1 MSEIKIDENI
11 KHIYANHNNEIV
23 DLKIVN
29 AQDTSHPVWVKPLN
43 YSISIS
49 SDTTLISADDILVYR
64 VGYINMY
71 KEIYTTTAY
80 DQSSNQIRFLDFLQI
95 RMKNTAKASRVNITF
110 DGMVST
116 TGFTT
121 TTSAKMSKIITMDS
135 MNFLNATPCLL
146 TYLPDLSTI
155 RKNIGNGNTD
165 SISTTGELQFS
176 NKNYLIGNMLA
187 TDDLKLS
194 VSIPCSLLQYTA
206 TAGATVKL
214 TGAGTS
220 SNYSD
225 TVLSAGTQYE
235 IIPGETYTLSIIGS
249 SKYIESITDS
259 NSNSTITMGSA
270 LSNITYNGNSIS
282 NTATITF
289 TADTTSHN
297 ITINNTAGKYV
308 YIPYNSAVRYS
319 SYYVNDNKYSAVT
332 SSIYHYFSNSLTI
345 KNLYI
350 YSSLIQTAATT
361 DYGFYFK
368 YPNGTIDVATTNN
381 SSSTVLSPSGE
392 AAKNIFN
399 SDDKLITSYS
409 GCGTPTL
416 YTLPLAINMTAYSHI
431 IVNNTYTAST
441 NLTVGYT
448 DVATMLLSTP
458 IQIDISNNGTKLLTT
473 SGTANGHFILVHR
486 KLNNYGTVSLSFTPT
501 TQVVVSPN
509 TAIYS
514 DFGDMTNYKKLE
526 LTQYQ
531 SGYVWEN
538 NSTYPAGTATAV
550 IANSDSSTITSGTVY
565 YLNAGSSITLTIANV
580 TSQTVTALQNTSGTK
595 ISYTTD
601 TTTNQEA
608 LDGAYR
614 YTLKVSITT
623 VAGVIYKISTTGYT
637 GTIHTLTINNSAYF
651 GNIYGSS
658 SAFDAYYARNSKSV
672 STSSSTLK
680 FSDSVKITGAYFAKF
695 GNNSNVSGKASSMHY
710 LYKGSDSDSI
720 HVANTVSKQYGADDY
735 LIYGYSN
742 FTPTSVQQL
751 VMSVSNYAKSYA
763 KLELNGVT
771 FTSDTTINIS
781 KANAKTLIVTSG
793 ASLDYYY
800 NNSKIYTLTANTYY
814 VMQRQY
820 SSTYNKLHSGVFVT
834 NDTSNAVYTN
844 ILNYNSYGDSSNAPK
859 DTAIAKISTYGGSG
873 YTYTIAS
880 ATCKMYNVVYE
891 YGLEGILK
899 IQYTNGNYTYDVAWY
914 GYIDDSDGDTTASNT
929 NGKYWNGSAWTSVPS
944 TATVTVYYAAS
955 ISSGK
960 TYGIYVGTV
969 SSVTTK
975 YIPICDS
982 YNSNRTYYSVAYDNT
997 ANSCYNITTYYRTA
1011 VGTTVGTSATSAY
1024 TVSLSQSGPYKYI
1037 HKHTTTVANAANLQV
1052 KISIFKPQQVNN
1064 YYDECYYVMMN
1075 GSSAYYWNGS
1085 QFVAMSSTDTVIVYT
1100 I

>member
-43 YSISIS
+43 YSISIP

-71 KEIYTTTAY
+71 KEIYTTTVY

-95 RMKNTAKASRVNITF
+95 RMKNTDKASCVHITF

-121 TTSAKMSKIITMDS
+121 TTSAKMSKIITMNS
-135 MNFLNATPCLL
+135 TNFLNATPCLL
-146 TYLPDLSTI
+146 TYLPDLNNI
-155 RKNIGNGNTD
+155 RKNIGNGNTS
-165 SISTTGELQFS
+165 SISTTGELELS
-176 NKNYLIGNMLA
+176 NKNCLIGNMLA
-187 TDDLKLS
+187 TNDLKLS
-194 VSIPCSLLQYTA
+194 VSVSSLQYTA
-206 TAGATVKL
+206 TSGATVKL
-214 TGAGTS
+214 TSAGTS
-220 SNYSD
+220 SNYSN
-225 TVLSAGTQYE
+225 TVLSPGIQYE
-235 IIPGETYTLSIIGS
+235 IIPGETYTLSITGS

-259 NSNSTITMGSA
+259 NSNSTITMGSS

-282 NTATITF
+282 NTATISF
-289 TADTTSHN
+289 IADKNSHV

-319 SYYVNDNKYSAVT
+319 SYYVNGNKYSAVT
-332 SSIYHYFSNSLTI
+332 SNIYHYFSNSLII

-381 SSSTVLSPSGE
+381 SSSTILSPSGE

-458 IQIDISNNGTKLLTT
+458 VQIDISNNGTKLLTT
-473 SGTANGHFILVHR
+473 SSSANGHFVLLHR
-486 KLNNYGTVSLSFTPT
+486 ALNNYGTISLSFTPT

-509 TAIYS
+509 TATYS

-526 LTQYQ
+526 LTQYE

-538 NSTYPAGTATAV
+538 SSTYPAGTATAA
-550 IANSDSSTITSGTVY
+550 IANSDSSTITSGTLYSV
-565 YLNAGSSITLTIANV
+565 NAGSAITLTITNV

-623 VAGVIYKISTTGYT
+623 VAGVIYKISTAGYT
-637 GTIHTLTINNSAYF
+637 GTIHTLTINNIAYF

-695 GNNSNVSGKASSMHY
+695 GNNSNVSSKASSMHY

-720 HVANTVSKQYGADDY
+720 HVTNTVSRQYGADDY

-751 VMSVSNYAKSYA
+751 VMSVSNYSKSYA
-763 KLELNGVT
+763 KLELNGVM
-771 FTSDTTINIS
+771 FTNDTTINIS
-781 KANAKTLIVTSG
+781 KSDAKTLVVTSG

-800 NNSKIYTLTANTYY
+800 NNSKIYTLSANTYY

-820 SSTYNKLHSGVFVT
+820 SSTYNTLHSGVFVT

-891 YGLEGILK
+891 YELEGILK

-960 TYGIYVGTV
+960 TYGIYVGSV
-969 SSVTTK
+969 STATTR

-982 YNSNRTYYSVAYDNT
+982 YNSNRTYYSTAYNNT

-1011 VGTTVGTSATSAY
+1011 AGTTVGTSATSAY

-1052 KISIFKPQQVNN
+1052 KISVFKPQQVNN
-1064 YYDECYYVMMN
+1064 YYAECYYVMMN
-1075 GSSAYYWNGS
+1075 GSNAYYWNGS